1 MSEIRKA
8 VVLAAGV
15 GSRLRP
21 LTVETPKCL
30 TEVGGRPMLE
40 QTLGIFD
47 RNGIEETVVV
57 VGHLGHVVIDRVG
70 NTHGNM
76 QVSYLWNEVY
86 ERTNSMYSAWLARE
100 YLEQGAILI
109 EGDTVFEEEL
119 IGRVLRQPPE
129 RTYWVVDRFTPEH
142 DGCMSTADDGGRII
156 DLKIIR
162 GKLDEYRDNYYKSTG
177 VLKITPEYGRS
188 FSRWLDDEVSK
199 GNVQVYYD
207 LVIAGHLEDAP
218 IYICDF
224 TGGTWVEI
232 DTPEDLERAN
242 RLFPRPTGNDGHT

>member
-1 MSEIRKA
+1 MSKTRKA

-21 LTVETPKCL
+21 LTEETPKCL

-40 QTLGIFD
+40 QTLGIFA

-57 VGHLGHVVIDRVG
+57 VGHLGQVVIDRIG
-70 NTHGNM
+70 STHGNM
-76 QVSYLWNEVY
+76 RVSYLWNEVY
-86 ERTNSMYSAWLARE
+86 DRTNSMYSAWLARE
-100 YLEQGAILI
+100 HLEQGAILI

-119 IGRVLRQPPE
+119 ISLVLREPSE
-129 RTYWVVDRFTPEH
+129 RAYWVVDRFTPEH
-142 DGCMSTADDGGRII
+142 DGCMSTADEDGRITHLEI
-156 DLKIIR
+156 VKR
-162 GKLDEYRDNYYKSTG
+162 KLAEYKDNFYKSTG
-177 VLKITPEYGRS
+177 VLKLTPAYGRL
-188 FSRWLDDEVSK
+188 FSGWLDEEVRK

-207 LVIAGHLEDAP
+207 LVIADHLEDAP

-232 DTPEDLERAN
+232 DTAEDLERAN
-242 RLFPRPTGNDGHT
+242 YLFLRR